1 MNIEN
6 TNLIVCFYP
15 LHPFSSEVSGHL
27 EIMQDELES
36 LKDLLRSDVYSLDHN
51 TLLGVS
57 SLPIINGQDEANLL
71 TAGSKQNLNI
81 EKIANPT
88 NVYSNNMISNANGED
103 CNNVG
108 GQEEDIDQTRYKILQ
123 FLNESIFNDLD

>member
-1 MNIEN
+1 MF
-6 TNLIVCFYP
+6 VSP
-15 LHPFSSEVSGHL
+15 PPPPFSSEVSGHL

>member
-1 MNIEN
+1 MCSN
-6 TNLIVCFYP
+6 
-15 LHPFSSEVSGHL
+15 EVSGHL
-27 EIMQDELES
+27 EIVQDELDS

-57 SLPIINGQDEANLL
+57 SLPIISGQDESNL

-81 EKIANPT
+81 EKVAGTNANP
-88 NVYSNNMISNANGED
+88 NIAED
-103 CNNVG
+103 CE
-108 GQEEDIDQTRYKILQ
+108 EEDIDQTRYKILQ